1 VALAGVASMA
11 YSGTLMGPPVIGAIA
26 HQVGMQMAIGYV
38 GALSLVIAFVAT
50 RTRLLK

>member
-1 VALAGVASMA
+1 MKLWPEPSSTVVSARLVVS
-11 YSGTLMGPPVIGAIA
+11 AIA
-26 HQVGMQMAIGYV
+26 HHVGMQMAIGYV

>member
-1 VALAGVASMA
+1 MA

-26 HQVGMQMAIGYV
+26 QHVGMQMAIGYV
-38 GALSLVIAFVAT
+38 GGLSLVIAFVAS